1 LKLCD
6 SFSATYLLI
15 PLHEGGDAL
24 HGTWHEPGEAVRMAM
39 EIERPIEDR
48 EDRVEGVIMG
58 WELWE
63 TAVGSDG
70 QEPFG
75 FIIFFLI
82 IFLFCLCFI

>member
-1 LKLCD
+1 
-6 SFSATYLLI
+6 
-15 PLHEGGDAL
+15 
-24 HGTWHEPGEAVRMAM
+24 MAM

-48 EDRVEGVIMG
+48 EDRVDGVIMG

-75 FIIFFLI
+75 FVIFFLI

>member
-1 LKLCD
+1 
-6 SFSATYLLI
+6 
-15 PLHEGGDAL
+15 
-24 HGTWHEPGEAVRMAM
+24 MAM

-48 EDRVEGVIMG
+48 EDRVDGVIMG

-75 FIIFFLI
+75 FVIFLLI
-82 IFLFCLCFI
+82 IFLFCLFLYDNFWVLSPMEWKRWI